1 LTLVLAAGPP
11 ARWARAW
18 ERVRGSGD

>member
-1 LTLVLAAGPP
+1 LVLAAGPP